1 MIIILTQCFPPRV
14 GGIENLIENLSLE
27 LSKTHEVLVLAD
39 QYDKSEDY
47 VYDSNVNDNITIKR
61 FGGIKF
67 FRRRKKILNL
77 NQYLKT
83 ENITCIIGDS
93 WKSFELCV
101 DTLQNQSI
109 YSICLAHGNEIIPK
123 HSAYKKRLITTLNK
137 VSHIVCNSNYT
148 KDLVLQTGVINKS
161 VTCIHPGA
169 QNNIN
174 LSDETI
180 PNLNGSPI
188 IVTLARLEKRKG
200 HPYILSAIAKLKNEY
215 PNILYVIAG
224 SGEELSNLKKIVKK
238 LNIQNNV
245 LFVGN
250 INNNEKN
257 FLFKKTDLMIMPT
270 TDETNN
276 RSIEGFGI
284 AYIEAA
290 FYGVPSIASNIGGT
304 PEAVIHEETGLILP
318 KIDDVYSVL
327 QNLISDKTKIKKLGQ
342 NAKIRAES
350 NYQWKNVIKNYLHII
365 DKIDR
370 KN

>member
-1 MIIILTQCFPPRV
+1 MCIR
-14 GGIENLIENLSLE
+14 
-27 LSKTHEVLVLAD
+27 D
-39 QYDKSEDY
+39 RYDKSEDY

-148 KDLVLQTGVINKS
+148 KDLVMRTGITNQYI
-161 VTCIHPGA
+161 TCIHPGA
-169 QNNIN
+169 QNNAN
-174 LSDETI
+174 LPAET
-180 PNLNGSPI
+180 LQKVNGSPI

-200 HPYILSAIAKLKNEY
+200 HSYILSAIAKLKNEY

-224 SGEELSNLKKIVKK
+224 SGEELSNLKNIVHRT
-238 LNIQNNV
+238 NIEHNV
-245 LFVGN
+245 LFLGN

-257 FLFKKTDLMIMPT
+257 YLFKKTDVMIMPT
-270 TDETNN
+270 IDETNN

-284 AYIEAA
+284 AYIEAVS
-290 FYGVPSIASNIGGT
+290 YT
-304 PEAVIHEETGLILP
+304 HLTLP
-318 KIDDVYSVL
+318 
-327 QNLISDKTKIKKLGQ
+327 TK
-342 NAKIRAES
+342 A
-350 NYQWKNVIKNYLHII
+350 
-365 DKIDR
+365 
-370 KN
+370 

>member
-1 MIIILTQCFPPRV
+1 MIIVLTQCFPPRV
-14 GGIENLIENLSLE
+14 GGIENLIESLSIE
-27 LSKTHEVLVLAD
+27 LSKKYEVLVLAD
-39 QYDKSEDY
+39 QHNKSGDQI
-47 VYDSNVNDNITIKR
+47 YDSKVNINITVER

-67 FRRRKKILNL
+67 LRRQKKIFNL
-77 NQYLKT
+77 KKYLETK
-83 ENITCIIGDS
+83 NITCIIGDS
-93 WKSFELCV
+93 WKSFELCIE
-101 DTLQNQSI
+101 TLNKKSI

-123 HSAYKKRLITTLNK
+123 NNAYKKRLITTLNK
-137 VSHIVCNSNYT
+137 VSHIVCNSIFT
-148 KDLVLQTGVINKS
+148 KDLVMRTGVTNKS
-161 VTCIHPGA
+161 INCIHPGA
-169 QNNIN
+169 QNNLN
-174 LSDETI
+174 LPDETI
-180 PNLNGSPI
+180 QKVNGSPI

-200 HPYILSAIAKLKNEY
+200 HSYILSAISKLKNEY

-238 LNIQNNV
+238 LKIENNV

-250 INNNEKN
+250 INNNQKN

-290 FYGVPSIASNIGGT
+290 FYGVPSIASNVGGT

-327 QNLISDKTKIKKLGQ
+327 QNLISDKNKIKKLGQ

>member
-1 MIIILTQCFPPRV
+1 M
-14 GGIENLIENLSLE
+14 
-27 LSKTHEVLVLAD
+27 VLAD

-238 LNIQNNV
+238 SKIENTV
-245 LFVGN
+245 LYDGN
-250 INNNEKN
+250 INNNQKN

>member
-1 MIIILTQCFPPRV
+1 MIIILTQCFPPKV

-27 LSKTHEVLVLAD
+27 LSKIYEVLVLAD
-39 QYDKSEDY
+39 QHDKNRDVEYDYIFKK
-47 VYDSNVNDNITIKR
+47 NITIKR

-67 FRRRKKILNL
+67 FRRRKKIL
-77 NQYLKT
+77 YLKKYLET
-83 ENITCIIGDS
+83 KNVTCIIGDS
-93 WKSFELCV
+93 WKSFELCI
-101 DTLQNQSI
+101 DKLNNQSI
-109 YSICLAHGNEIIPK
+109 FSICLAHGNEIISK
-123 HSAYKKRLITTLNK
+123 HSDYKKRLITTLNK
-137 VSHIVCNSNYT
+137 VSHIICNSNYT
-148 KDLVLQTGVINKS
+148 KDLVMKTGVLNQSI
-161 VTCIHPGA
+161 TCIHPGA

-174 LSDETI
+174 LPDETI
-180 PNLNGSPI
+180 PKITGNPI

-200 HPYILSAIAKLKNEY
+200 HLYILSAIAKLKNQY

-224 SGEELSNLKKIVKK
+224 SGRELSNLQKIVMNLK
-238 LNIQNNV
+238 IESNV

-257 FLFKKTDLMIMPT
+257 FLFKKTDLMVMPT
-270 TDETNN
+270 TDESDN

-304 PEAVIHEETGLILP
+304 PEAVIHEETGLILS

>member
-27 LSKTHEVLVLAD
+27 LSTTHEVLVLAD
-39 QYDKSEDY
+39 QYDKSKDY
-47 VYDSNVNDNITIKR
+47 VYDSNVNNNITIKR

-77 NQYLKT
+77 KKYLETK
-83 ENITCIIGDS
+83 NITCIIGDS
-93 WKSFELCV
+93 WKSFELCI
-101 DTLQNQSI
+101 DTLKNQSI

-123 HSAYKKRLITTLNK
+123 NSAYKKRLITTLNR

-148 KDLVLQTGVINKS
+148 KNLVMKTGVTNQSIA
-161 VTCIHPGA
+161 CIHPGA

-174 LSDETI
+174 LPDETI

-200 HPYILSAIAKLKNEY
+200 HSHILAAIAKLKIEY

-224 SGEELSNLKKIVKK
+224 SGEELSNLKKIVHK
-238 LNIQNNV
+238 LNIENNV
-245 LFVGN
+245 LFVGT

-257 FLFKKTDLMIMPT
+257 FLFKKTDLLIMPT

-318 KIDDVYSVL
+318 KIDNVYSVL

-342 NAKIRAES
+342 NAKIRAET